1 MSIDLPNMSTKEI
14 ILLNKIWSCDSL
26 EEFKTW
32 KESLCESDQLLATDL
47 LFALSAEIELQE
59 EESYSEAQQL
69 IEKIKRKL

>member
-14 ILLNKIWSCDSL
+14 VLLNKIWSCDSL
-26 EEFKTW
+26 DEFKTW
-32 KESLCESDQLLATDL
+32 KKSLCESDQLLANDL

-59 EESYSEAQQL
+59 EQSYAEAQQL